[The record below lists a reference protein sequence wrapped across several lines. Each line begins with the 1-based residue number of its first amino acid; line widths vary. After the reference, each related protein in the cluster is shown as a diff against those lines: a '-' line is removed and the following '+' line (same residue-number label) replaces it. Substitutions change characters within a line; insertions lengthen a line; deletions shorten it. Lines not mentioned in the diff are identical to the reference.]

1 MQLCGAGSTARL
13 FLLLYNGEDLSNSA
27 TLISIGTC
35 SSWQNKLLMPM
46 SLPFRTD
53 RNVCILQFLNI
64 FDLQLFAEF
73 DLMLHSVMKGHEHP
87 SVECFVTR

>member
-1 MQLCGAGSTARL
+1 
-13 FLLLYNGEDLSNSA
+13 
-27 TLISIGTC
+27 
-35 SSWQNKLLMPM
+35 M

-53 RNVCILQFLNI
+53 RNVCILQFLKI

-73 DLMLHSVMKGHEHP
+73 DLMLHSVMKGYEHP